1 MFSEQD
7 LECSEK
13 RVDKKL
19 LSNKYNLLLVKK
31 LKCIHVR
38 CKSVIYSDKL
48 SIDLS
53 TQVSR
58 VLTKKSE
65 QKKIES
71 PARYFRHFYLRHPVQ
86 KHPPSF
92 GPIKKHS

>member
-65 QKKIES
+65 QKKIEWN
-71 PARYFRHFYLRHPVQ
+71 A
-86 KHPPSF
+86 
-92 GPIKKHS
+92 GPNKVRCCCS